1 MKRMIKLLSIIILF
15 FAFTANAT
23 AQDKHY
29 KKERKEMMKQL
40 DLSKQQKKEM
50 NAFHRSLEQ
59 EQKAIENNSALTADE
74 KKAQIKALRERKHDK
89 LQNILTPEQKEK
101 MKAYKTETP
110 HRGVTNMPNE
120 RKAK

>member
-1 MKRMIKLLSIIILF
+1 
-15 FAFTANAT
+15 
-23 AQDKHY
+23 
-29 KKERKEMMKQL
+29 MMKQL

-50 NAFHRSLEQ
+50 KAFHRSLEQ

>member
-1 MKRMIKLLSIIILF
+1 
-15 FAFTANAT
+15 
-23 AQDKHY
+23 
-29 KKERKEMMKQL
+29 MMKQL

-50 NAFHRSLEQ
+50 KAFHRSLEQ

-101 MKAYKTETP
+101 MKAYKTEMP

>member
-15 FAFTANAT
+15 FAFTAHVT
-23 AQDKHY
+23 AQDKHH

-89 LQNILTPEQKEK
+89 LQNILPEQKEK